1 MTLNR
6 RDFLKLAAAEGA
18 TGAAAVTAVTV
29 CASGEVAAQDLR
41 RDPRPMPDGAV
52 GLLYDST
59 LCIGCRAC
67 QVACKRANGM
77 PAEEPERYEAWNGGT
92 WDTPTDLSGD
102 TLTVIQVYQNGTM
115 EVKDR
120 EVDGYAFVKRQCM
133 HCTDASCVSVC
144 PVSAMTKDAETG
156 IVSHHPDRCIGCR
169 YCVFACPFGVPRYEF
184 DNPFGQIQKCQLC
197 SNLPDQ
203 DIPACADVC
212 PTGAT
217 LFGHVD
223 VLEAE
228 AQRRLAANPGDRYR
242 FPRGTLMR
250 ADNGG
255 APVTDRAGHEA
266 PVAHYRDEIYGEE
279 ILGSTQ
285 CRMLAGVPFDL
296 LGLPEDVPTTSY
308 ASITEGIQHTLY
320 RYMVAPMLLLGGLV
334 VFAYRSSRRHRPE
347 DWD

>member
-1 MTLNR
+1 MQPYLPNPNR
-6 RDFLKLAAAEGA
+6 YQDMQYRRCGRSGLKLP
-18 TGAAAVTAVTV
+18 AV
-29 CASGEVAAQDLR
+29 SL
-41 RDPRPMPDGAV
+41 
-52 GLLYDST
+52 GLWH
-59 LCIGCRAC
+59 
-67 QVACKRANGM
+67 N
-77 PAEEPERYEAWNGGT
+77 
-92 WDTPTDLSGD
+92 
-102 TLTVIQVYQNGTM
+102 
-115 EVKDR
+115 
-120 EVDGYAFVKRQCM
+120 
-133 HCTDASCVSVC
+133 
-144 PVSAMTKDAETG
+144 
-156 IVSHHPDRCIGCR
+156 
-169 YCVFACPFGVPRYEF
+169 
-184 DNPFGQIQKCQLC
+184 
-197 SNLPDQ
+197 
-203 DIPACADVC
+203 
-212 PTGAT
+212 
-217 LFGHVD
+217 FGHVD